1 MIESEQN
8 EQYIGLLT
16 SFFHKNPIGSAL
28 YDANGTLVAINM
40 AMAARFSITK
50 SEQFF
55 ITDLFSSEIITDEEK
70 RKLKEGQ
77 KIHHSLPY
85 NFSVEPLLPTGS
97 GYILSLSDARIL
109 ADEVLRKSGVTIY
122 TFSFLRFNGCDRIN
136 CQRCFQFYGSDNKL
150 LDQNKYICRSL
161 TKLRHPE
168 DKYDFFFLFNEIR
181 NKKLPGMKVN
191 FRLKNDDD
199 NSYRDFE
206 INGIPFNL
214 DEEGRPTLIAGCI
227 IDDQLHVDK
236 ENELQNKR
244 EKAEEADRLKSAF
257 LANMTHDIR
266 TPLNAIVG
274 FSELLSIETDLD
286 LRENYSNL
294 IRSNNELLLRLINDV
309 LDLSKIESGQL
320 SLSYAFVSLHD
331 LMSEIYESMRLR
343 IPAGITF
350 VLEPLENYKL
360 ETDSS
365 RLTQI
370 LQNLLTNA
378 IKYTTRG
385 TISLGYEIGDTFMK
399 FHVTDTGRGVAHE
412 DLEKIFNRFVQGK
425 DHKAGSG
432 LGLAICKG
440 LVTQMG
446 GRIGVESELGAGST
460 FYFTL
465 PVSKSTQS

>member
-1 MIESEQN
+1 
-8 EQYIGLLT
+8 
-16 SFFHKNPIGSAL
+16 
-28 YDANGTLVAINM
+28 
-40 AMAARFSITK
+40 
-50 SEQFF
+50 
-55 ITDLFSSEIITDEEK
+55 
-70 RKLKEGQ
+70 
-77 KIHHSLPY
+77 
-85 NFSVEPLLPTGS
+85 
-97 GYILSLSDARIL
+97 
-109 ADEVLRKSGVTIY
+109 
-122 TFSFLRFNGCDRIN
+122 
-136 CQRCFQFYGSDNKL
+136 
-150 LDQNKYICRSL
+150 
-161 TKLRHPE
+161 
-168 DKYDFFFLFNEIR
+168 
-181 NKKLPGMKVN
+181 MKVQ
-191 FRLKNDDD
+191 FRLKNDSEDTF
-199 NSYRDFE
+199 REFE
-206 INGIPFNL
+206 VNGQPFNL
-214 DEEGRPTLIAGCI
+214 DDEGRPTLIAGCI
-227 IDDQLHVDK
+227 IDNQQHVDK
-236 ENELQNKR
+236 ENELQSER

-294 IRSNNELLLRLINDV
+294 IRTNNELLLRLINDV

-320 SLSYAFVSLHD
+320 SLSYSTVSLHD

-385 TISLGYEIGDTFMK
+385 TISLGYEIEDTFVK

-412 DLEKIFNRFVQGK
+412 DQEKIFNRFVQGK
-425 DHKAGSG
+425 DHASGSG

-446 GRIGVESELGAGST
+446 GTIGVESELGAGST